1 MTMRAAEIRDLVR
14 AKAFNEAKVM
24 NDHGITLSDALVP
37 PQRISI
43 IDRTIQKGHLKD
55 NVLSVWLIGQ
65 ERSADGYRIV
75 MREDGPVFGLAS
87 TGFPADRHLV
97 LVGWY
102 GDLISA
108 FMSM

>member
-1 MTMRAAEIRDLVR
+1 MTTADVRNVLRAQLLNDP
-14 AKAFNEAKVM
+14 KVA
-24 NDHGITLSDALVP
+24 NDHGITLDDALVP

-43 IDRTIQKGHLKD
+43 IERTVQKGQ
-55 NVLSVWLIGQ
+55 LSDKLVTVWLVGQ
-65 ERSADGYRIV
+65 ERLGTGYRIV
-75 MREDGPVFGLAS
+75 MREDGSVFGLAS

-108 FMSM
+108 FINM

>member
-1 MTMRAAEIRDLVR
+1 MTMTAGEVR
-14 AKAFNEAKVM
+14 ELLRTQTPDEANVT
-24 NDHGITLSDALVP
+24 NDHGITLNDALVP

-43 IDRTIQKGHLKD
+43 IERTVEKGRLKD
-55 NVLSVWLIGQ
+55 KVLSVWLVGQ

-87 TGFPADRHLV
+87 TGFPTDKHPV

-108 FMSM
+108 FAGM